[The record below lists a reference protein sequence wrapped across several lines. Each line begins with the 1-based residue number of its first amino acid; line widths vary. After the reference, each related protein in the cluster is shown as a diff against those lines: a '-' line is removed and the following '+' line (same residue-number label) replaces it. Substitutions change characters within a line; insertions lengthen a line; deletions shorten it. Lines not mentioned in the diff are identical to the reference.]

1 MDLLFL
7 HAGGLGWD
15 EALVVLG
22 GLAVLTA
29 VLMAKL
35 RDPGEPV
42 AEVVQP
48 DQAAASADRPDR

>member
-7 HAGGLGWD
+7 HVGGLGWD

-22 GLAVLTA
+22 GLAALTA

-42 AEVVQP
+42 TESVQT
-48 DQAAASADRPDR
+48 DEAAASADLADR